1 MIQIFIFLFFLSSPF
16 MVDRIGCRIGGQL
29 HRWRSANSCKV
40 TCRYLFCEQGSSWY
54 VRWEVFPEE
63 LKGGIGV
70 LNFGKEIRSVPWPS
84 ITLHENKAITFQIR
98 PKGEMLSFWHIYIRF
113 FFKQWKIVNY
123 CQVDLCKLF
132 LRTIK
137 ENCIF
142 VHICSEKVFTMMDSL
157 CMLNPVATSDS
168 EEKQK

>member
-1 MIQIFIFLFFLSSPF
+1 
-16 MVDRIGCRIGGQL
+16 
-29 HRWRSANSCKV
+29 
-40 TCRYLFCEQGSSWY
+40 
-54 VRWEVFPEE
+54 
-63 LKGGIGV
+63 
-70 LNFGKEIRSVPWPS
+70 
-84 ITLHENKAITFQIR
+84 
-98 PKGEMLSFWHIYIRF
+98 MLSFWHIYIRF
-113 FFKQWKIVNY
+113 FFKQWKTVNY

-168 EEKQK
+168 EEKQKQGSAFCIKTYFAISFLGQNCTANLSWKLCNIIPYIRYVVSQRIEQKYLIYFLKLIRTMQQNYVQLEEQFVQNYRLNYKHFNLPKIFVKLLNYVQFNTF